1 MGVRISAVGCL
12 CLVLCLAGTFAG
24 CAPKRPPAAA
34 AAPPPMLTYLGQS
47 QVAFGATFDGTV
59 IGGLS
64 AISYDAGRQLY
75 YVISDDRSEK
85 NPARFYTVQ
94 MSLSDKGIGNVTFTG
109 THPLLDQ
116 SGHPFPPLTLNT
128 APPIV
133 PPDPEGIAFD
143 PGRQRLYWSSEGE
156 RLTAGP
162 VLLDPWVRI
171 AGLDGAYLGQFTLP
185 PNLAMSAQHT
195 GPRRNLSLEGLAL
208 TPDGQSVFAAME
220 DPGYNDGPDSD
231 GDHGVL
237 TRVTKFDIAT
247 GQPVAQYAYPMDPPA
262 PPADLNGVSDLVA
275 LSDTTF
281 LVLERSDSV
290 PPTVR
295 IYRADIGAATDV
307 TALPSM
313 RQAALTPMSKT
324 LAADLSATPGL
335 ASRDSPPDKIDN
347 IEGITLGPKLPDG
360 RQSVVLVSDNNFSPS
375 QVTQF
380 LLFAMR

>member
-1 MGVRISAVGCL
+1 MGQWRRAGCL
-12 CLVLCLAGTFAG
+12 LMVLSLAATLAG
-24 CAPKRPPAAA
+24 CAPARPPAATTV
-34 AAPPPMLTYLGQS
+34 PPPILTYLGQS
-47 QVAFGATFDGTV
+47 QVPFGATFDGTV

-109 THPLLDQ
+109 THPLLDP
-116 SGHPFPPLTLNT
+116 SGRPFPPLTLNA

-143 PGRQRLYWSSEGE
+143 PARQRLYWSSEGE

-171 AGLDGAYLGQFTLP
+171 AGLDGGYLGQFTLP
-185 PNLAMSAQHT
+185 PNLAMSARHT
-195 GPRRNLSLEGLAL
+195 GPRRNRALEGLTLA
-208 TPDGQSVFAAME
+208 PDGQSVFAAME

-231 GDHGVL
+231 DGHQVL
-237 TRVTKFDIAT
+237 TRVTKFDVTT
-247 GQPVAQYAYPMDPPA
+247 GKPTAQYAYPMEPPA

-281 LVLERSDSV
+281 LVLERSDSL

-307 TALPSM
+307 SAMPSM
-313 RQAALTPMSKT
+313 AHAALTPMSKS
-324 LAADLSATPGL
+324 LAVDLSATPGL
-335 ASRDSPPDKIDN
+335 ATRDNPLDN
-347 IEGITLGPKLPDG
+347 VEGITLGPKLPDG
-360 RQSVVLVSDNNFSPS
+360 RQSVVLVSDNNFSPG

-380 LLFAMR
+380 LLFAM

>member
-1 MGVRISAVGCL
+1 
-12 CLVLCLAGTFAG
+12 
-24 CAPKRPPAAA
+24 
-34 AAPPPMLTYLGQS
+34 MLTYLGQS
-47 QVAFGATFDGTV
+47 QIPFGATFDGTV

-75 YVISDDRSEK
+75 YVISDDRSQK

-94 MSLSDKGIGNVTFTG
+94 LSLSDKGIDKVTVTG
-109 THPLLDQ
+109 TRPLLAQ
-116 SGHPFPPLTLNT
+116 SGRPFAPLMPNITPPV
-128 APPIV
+128 V

-143 PGRQRLYWSSEGE
+143 PGRQRLYWCSEGE

-162 VLLDPWVRI
+162 VLLDPWVRV

-195 GPRRNLSLEGLAL
+195 GPRRNRALEGVAL
-208 TPDGQSVFAAME
+208 TPDGQSLFAAME
-220 DPGYNDGPDSD
+220 DPGYNDGPASD
-231 GDHGVL
+231 DGHGVL
-237 TRVTKFDIAT
+237 TRVTKFDVAT
-247 GQPVAQYAYPMDPPA
+247 QAPTAQYGYPMDPPA

-275 LSDTTF
+275 LSDLTF
-281 LVLERSDSV
+281 LVLERSDSL

-295 IYRADIGAATDV
+295 IYRAEVGAATDV
-307 TALPSM
+307 LAMSSM
-313 RQAALTPMSKT
+313 EHAALIPMSKS
-324 LAADLSATPGL
+324 LVVDLSATPGL
-335 ASRDSPPDKIDN
+335 SPLDN